1 MVAFVATVAVP
12 RAAEAFCGFY
22 VAGADT
28 RLYNNA
34 TMVTMMRDGTTTV
47 LAMRNNYQ
55 GPPEDFALVVPV
67 PVVLQKGNVKT
78 LPPEVFDRI
87 DKMAAPRLVEYWEQD
102 PCSPM
107 VEEDEGAMGIG
118 RGATGSAYGSAGVKP
133 EAVRI
138 EAQFTVAEYQIV
150 ILSAD
155 DATALESW
163 LTGNGYKIPAGA
175 AKYLR
180 PYVAGG
186 SKFFVAKVDPE
197 KVTFKDGMAT
207 LSPLRFHYES
217 KDFSLPIRLGLINA
231 KGSQDLIVH
240 ILARNTRYEAAN
252 YGNVT
257 IPTNLF
263 VNEDVRDRFGEFYA
277 ALFDAT
283 LEKHPNAVVTE
294 YAWGANSCDP
304 CPEPTLTATELTTL
318 GTDVLGTKATTIPV
332 VRLRP
337 VEVRGALDKN
347 IIRRVLRR
355 TMSKIR
361 ACYQNRLGA
370 KPGLAGQ
377 AMAQFTIGPDGKVMG
392 KPTVVFPDRATAS
405 CIGGVLAK
413 TTFPKPSGSTVLVKQ
428 TLDLVAQPVG
438 GGASGWVLTRLHTRY
453 DASHLGDDLVFRTAP
468 PIVGGRGGAGEG
480 LSKEATSSSYN
491 NFQGRY
497 IIRHPWTGAVPC
509 GNPRHGIWGGRPGG
523 DGEAEPRTARNTA
536 FARRGQLA
544 LAAAVAEPVAS
555 LGLTPTGGSLEAKP
569 RPKTPA
575 TAPASAKKK
584 SKHGCGCN
592 SSSDTGGSGLL
603 LALAL
608 VAVTRRLRAGGSVAV
623 SSHRCRATS

>member
-28 RLYNNA
+28 KLYNNA

-47 LAMRNNYQ
+47 LSMRNNYQ
-55 GPPEDFALVVPV
+55 GPPEEFALVVPV
-67 PVVLQKGNVKT
+67 PVVLHKDNVKT

-102 PCSPM
+102 PCAPQ
-107 VEEDEGAMGIG
+107 VEEEGYMGTG
-118 RGATGSAYGSAGVKP
+118 RGGGGTGVGYGVGSSRQ
-133 EAVRI
+133 AVRI
-138 EAQFTVAEYQIV
+138 EAQFTVAEYEIV

-163 LTGNGYKIPAGA
+163 LTGHGYKIPAGA
-175 AKYLR
+175 ANYLR
-180 PYVAGG
+180 PYVEGG
-186 SKFFVAKVDPE
+186 SKFFVAKVNPD

-252 YGNVT
+252 YDNVT

-263 VNEDVRDRFGEFYA
+263 VNDGVRDRFGEFYA

-318 GTDVLGTKATTIPV
+318 GMDVLGDKGSSIPT
-332 VRLRP
+332 VRLRQI
-337 VEVRGALDKN
+337 EVRGDLDKN
-347 IIRRVLRR
+347 IIRRYVRR
-355 TMSKIR
+355 VMPKIR
-361 ACYQNRLGA
+361 YCYQNRLA
-370 KPGLAGQ
+370 NNPGLSGNAT
-377 AMAQFTIGPDGKVMG
+377 AQFMIGADGKVMG
-392 KPTVVFPDRATAS
+392 KPKVDFPDRATAS
-405 CIGGVLAK
+405 CIEGILAAMI
-413 TTFPKPSGSTVLVKQ
+413 FPKPRSGTVIVKQ
-428 TLDLVAQPVG
+428 PLDLVQQPVG
-438 GGASGWVLTRLHTRY
+438 GGAAGWVLTRLHTRY

-468 PIVGGRGGAGEG
+468 PIVGGRGGAGDG
-480 LSKEATSSSYN
+480 LSKEATPSSFN

-509 GNPRHGIWGGRPGG
+509 GDPHHGMWGGRPGG
-523 DGEAEPRTARNTA
+523 DGESEPRTARDTA

-569 RPKTPA
+569 APETPPP
-575 TAPASAKKK
+575 APAPAKKK
-584 SKHGCGCN
+584 SKHGCGCS
-592 SSSDTGGSGLL
+592 SSSDSGGSGLL

-608 VAVTRRLRAGGSVAV
+608 VAVTRRRRAGG
-623 SSHRCRATS
+623 RLRA